1 MSEDDRRKLRVR
13 IRPEQASDPN
23 WLMQTLPELLL
34 QQFRQPETSDA
45 DFTEAEPPFDPT
57 VDQLSNKVADQ
68 LIEDAPQV
76 ISKARQERDKVADD
90 EEARIQ
96 QMVDARIALMEM
108 QARLKGIGL
117 AAEVTDKDI
126 VRPA

>member
-45 DFTEAEPPFDPT
+45 DFTEAEPPFNPT